1 MNLIISLLPVTA
13 PDGFFLP
20 AAAAEPGTGVMSLT
34 APQGG
39 AGRGGG
45 GTLSRQPQAQSRL
58 SGFPQTEEPPNRCF
72 QDFLADN

>member
-45 GTLSRQPQAQSRL
+45 GQIEPSAPSSEQAVWVPPDRGASKSMFPGL
-58 SGFPQTEEPPNRCF
+58 SGR
-72 QDFLADN
+72 